1 MKVVHI
7 HWGLNFGGIETM
19 LVNIANAQVKFGAD
33 VYLIIVNDLKEQSLI
48 NALDKRVH
56 LICLDRKVGSKNP
69 LFIIKLRRL
78 LRKIKPDA
86 IHLQHSEFYAILPKN
101 MKKISS
107 ATVHDIAGGSI
118 RKKGLLHRIFPIL
131 NFYKKDNS
139 NVVCIDEI
147 PRVFAISKA
156 VQKSIIDKYGIKSIV
171 VENGIR
177 TELFQ
182 HRSNKYP
189 TEGKPFK
196 IVCVSRLDHE
206 KKGQDLLI
214 KAASMLKHKAIVT
227 LIGNGAS
234 MDYLK
239 NLDSQMGG
247 GNRIP
252 WKKASNIY
260 RRAS

>member
-19 LVNIANAQVKFGAD
+19 LVNIANAQVKLGAD

-56 LICLDRKVGSKNP
+56 FICLNRKVGSKNP
-69 LFIIKLRRL
+69 LFILKLRRL
-78 LRKIKPDA
+78 LKKIGPDA

-101 MKKISS
+101 MKIIAS
-107 ATVHDIAGGSI
+107 ATVHDIAGGRI
-118 RKKGLLHRIFPIL
+118 RRKGMLPKIFPIL

-156 VQKSIIDKYGIKSIV
+156 VQKSILDKYGIKSIV

-182 HRSNKYP
+182 HRSNRFP
-189 TEGKPFK
+189 EEDKPFK
-196 IVCVSRLDHE
+196 VVCVSRLDHE

-214 KAASMLKHKAIVT
+214 KAASMLNHKATIT
-227 LIGNGAS
+227 LIGDGAS

-239 NLDSQMGG
+239 NLDMQMGG
-247 GNRIP
+247 GNRISR
-252 WKKASNIY
+252 KENANIY
-260 RRAS
+260 RTAS